1 MPSTRMNIPIPV
13 ETTVRKTYKG
23 GNFRPMPS
31 GMARYSKIKVEPT
44 NSIAR
49 DGRTPYVVAK
59 SNGSITMRRQG
70 SATIFTIWRALCG
83 KKLSSFY

>member
-23 GNFRPMPS
+23 GNFRAIPS
-31 GMARYSKIKVEPT
+31 GMARYSKAKVEPT

-49 DGRTPYVVAK
+49 DGETPYVVAK
-59 SNGSITMRRQG
+59 SSGIITIRRQA
-70 SATIFTIWRALCG
+70 SATTFDICPALCG
-83 KKLSSFY
+83 KKLSF